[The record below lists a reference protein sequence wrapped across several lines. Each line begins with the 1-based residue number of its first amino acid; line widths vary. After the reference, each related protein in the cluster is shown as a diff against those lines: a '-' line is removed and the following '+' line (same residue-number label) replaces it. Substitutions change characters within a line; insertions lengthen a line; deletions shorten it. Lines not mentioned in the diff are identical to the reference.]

1 MIDFDIKKMTM
12 RQFLEFNKAF
22 FYASAGKDFTT
33 FEEKALKAM
42 TYLKQGNKT
51 FAMNELQ
58 AIHHTSKMIQQ
69 QESPY
74 VDIVSAFRKREDVL
88 NMTVEECMQVV
99 EDVKKKCIIN

>member
-12 RQFLEFNKAF
+12 RQFLEVNKAM
-22 FYASAGKDFTT
+22 FYASAGSGFDS
-33 FEEKALKAM
+33 FEDKSLKAM

-58 AIHHTSKMIQQ
+58 AIHHTSQMILQG
-69 QESPY
+69 ESPY
-74 VDIVSAFRKREDVL
+74 IDIVNAFRKREDVL

>member
-12 RQFLEFNKAF
+12 RQLNQINTAM

-33 FEEKALKAM
+33 FEEKALKAI
-42 TYLKQGNKT
+42 TYLKQGNKK
-51 FAMNELQ
+51 FALNELE
-58 AIHHTSKMIQQ
+58 AIYHTSQMIQQ

-74 VDIVSAFRKREDVL
+74 VDIVSAFMEKDDVL